1 MVEEKQQPD
10 TKKKKP
16 VAGAIARK
24 LMEHY
29 HFATIHGSKNED
41 ILVYTDS
48 GTYRYGGEALIKEQ
62 VQSICKDDAN
72 THFVGEVIGH
82 IRRSTY
88 ITLGQ
93 IDEGDNILNVSNGL
107 INMKTCELSAHTPL
121 YHSFIQ
127 LPVKFDRNAKCPKIE
142 AFIDSIFNRQDAEIV
157 KEFIGFMLIKDY
169 SFHKALMITGESH
182 TGKTTFVNLV
192 AALIGIKN
200 ISSITLQDLCD
211 KAFSIAELHGK
222 LANISDD
229 LPSNPVRYAGQ
240 FKRLTGESIIT
251 AERKF
256 KDPFVF
262 TNKAKAIFTCNEL
275 PPVQGGDDAYYYRWI
290 IVQTS
295 NKFNKENCNR
305 QMLKEITTP
314 EELSGFLNLALKYR
328 AKLLKQN
335 QFTESLNIDQSRE
348 RYNLTVRDSV
358 SRFIAECT
366 AKEPDNW
373 TAKDVI
379 YEAYN
384 EWCADN
390 EVPAKANNA
399 FHRRFQSLLDGNV
412 SSFRPMYL
420 GQQIWAY
427 KGISLKDN
435 DGLMNQ

>member
-1 MVEEKQQPD
+1 MVEDKQQQSD
-10 TKKKKP
+10 AKRKKP
-16 VAGAIARK
+16 IAGAIARR
-24 LMEHY
+24 LMDKF

-41 ILVYTDS
+41 VLIYTDS

-62 VQSICKDDAN
+62 VQTICKDDAN
-72 THFVGEVIGH
+72 THFVGEVLGH
-82 IRRSTY
+82 IRRSSY
-88 ITLGQ
+88 ISLDV

-107 INMKTCELSAHTPL
+107 VNMASCELQAHTPM

-142 AFIDSIFNRQDAEIV
+142 AFIASIFSRQDAEIV
-157 KEFIGFMLIKDY
+157 KEFIGFLLIKPY
-169 SFHKALMITGESH
+169 MFHKSLMVTGESH

-192 AALIGIKN
+192 AALIGHKN

-211 KAFSIAELHGK
+211 KPFSIAELHGK

-256 KDPFVF
+256 RDPFIF

-295 NKFNKENCNR
+295 NKFNKEDCNR
-305 QMLKEITTP
+305 NMLREITTP
-314 EELSGFLNLALKYR
+314 QELSGFLNLALRYR

-335 QFTESLNIDQSRE
+335 QFTESLSIDQSRQ
-348 RYNLTVRDSV
+348 RYNLTVKDSV
-358 SRFIAECT
+358 SRFIAERT
-366 AKEPDNW
+366 VKEPDNW
-373 TAKDVI
+373 TAKDI
-379 YEAYN
+379 LYETYA

-390 EVPAKANNA
+390 DIPAKANNA
-399 FHRRFQSLLDGNV
+399 FHRRFQSLLDGNISV
-412 SSFRPMYL
+412 CRPMYL

-427 KGISLKDN
+427 KGVSLIEN
-435 DGLMNQ
+435 S